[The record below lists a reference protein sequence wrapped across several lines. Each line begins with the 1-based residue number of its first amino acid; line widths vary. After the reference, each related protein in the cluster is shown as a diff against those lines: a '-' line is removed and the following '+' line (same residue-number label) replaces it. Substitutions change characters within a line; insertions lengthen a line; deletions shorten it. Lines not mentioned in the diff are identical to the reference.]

1 MDKVT
6 FLALSIAEQVEYYN
20 KEMGQ
25 GKSFTAISK
34 DIGISKSISEKFKH
48 HGYKLEDGKLNFIG
62 TEDKIINANKTK
74 KKIPVEKKGNS
85 KDTTTTAARESKTL
99 VMDKDL
105 WKRLKI
111 YSIINDTTISEV
123 VENLV
128 RDFMKD
134 KDI

>member
-6 FLALSIAEQVEYYN
+6 FLDLSIAEQVDYYN

-34 DIGISKSISEKFKH
+34 EIGISKSISEKFKRY
-48 HGYKLEDGKLNFIG
+48 GYKLEDGKLNFIG
-62 TEDKIINANKTK
+62 PEDKNIKVNKAK
-74 KKIPVEKKGNS
+74 KKTSVEDKVKS
-85 KDTTTTAARESKTL
+85 KETTTAAARESKTL

-111 YSIINDTTISEV
+111 YSIINDTTISDV
-123 VENLV
+123 VENLI